1 MRGLSGYRRRR
12 VEAPGQVLWALE
24 SYSEEKSKW
33 AAIGY
38 SVTERSLFP
47 ELGRL
52 FLQGEK
58 LWRGSSAHRD
68 VSSALTVKNHQMAP

>member
-12 VEAPGQVLWALE
+12 VEATGQVLWALE
-24 SYSEEKSKW
+24 SHSEEKSKW

-47 ELGRL
+47 ELGR
-52 FLQGEK
+52 
-58 LWRGSSAHRD
+58 RGSSAHRD
-68 VSSALTVKNHQMAP
+68 VSSTLTAKNHQMAP